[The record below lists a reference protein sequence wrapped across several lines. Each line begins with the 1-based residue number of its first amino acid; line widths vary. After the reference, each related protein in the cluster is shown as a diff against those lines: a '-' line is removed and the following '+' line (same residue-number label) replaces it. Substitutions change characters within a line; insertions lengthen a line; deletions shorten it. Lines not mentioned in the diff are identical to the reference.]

1 MMTTNLDS
9 NGAEAL
15 QNAFQI
21 DENYEFSAPKF
32 FDFIIGESKDEIKKA
47 ELWFEMA
54 LSHAPSPFM
63 PRIKAGRTAV
73 DLESVCNFSP
83 SKQIQKESHTHPE
96 APDDPAPDVVKESH
110 THPEGPEDPAP
121 DVVKESHTHPEAPE
135 DPAPDVVSANA
146 STGSSSVAA
155 PNECNANKEAHP
167 DENCVVSHISV
178 ASSSKDAGEA
188 CTPKAQMISAKGSTR
203 PPTSS
208 KHQSGLKKLANPS
221 VSRSKNQ
228 KQSLGVK
235 SSNISAKKNMGLT
248 DFAQTNQAI
257 KKQKLEGGRSRPILD
272 IKNRVLPHKSKPSS
286 AVGGGDILES
296 VLKGGKE
303 ERSGILSR
311 RKVYVREPFVSMA
324 EMVKKFQSKTRE
336 LGLSHDDASSMMQ
349 GKQRLT
355 LTRPQE
361 PQFETALRARP
372 VKVKSTAELE
382 EEMLANQPK
391 FKARPLNRKILEAPS
406 LPTLPRSTPQRPDFQ
421 EFHLKTMERA
431 HQHSSVSSSTD
442 SSSCQ
447 NNANQGKV
455 PKLTE
460 ARTPRL
466 ETALRSRPTKVKSS
480 QELEQEELEKM
491 PKFKARRLNRKIF
504 ESRGEIGVFC
514 NQKRQLTVP
523 QEFHFATDERI
534 PPPPP
539 AKEVFHIFDKLSLN
553 SEPSREKPLP
563 RITTPNP
570 FHLHTE
576 ERGQEKEK
584 KFAEELMRKEW
595 EEERARI
602 PKAKPYPYTTD
613 FPVIPPKPE
622 PKEWTKPEAFQLESL
637 VRHEE
642 EMQRKMAEKERMER
656 EEAEKRLFRAQ
667 PILKD
672 DPIPLPEKM
681 RIPLTQ
687 VQEFQLQ
694 VDSRAVDREE
704 FDKKIKEKETMY
716 KRLREEYES
725 AKMEEEEK
733 AVKQMRRTMVP
744 HARPLPSF
752 DNPFI
757 PQKSNKETTKA
768 ISPNLLVIK
777 RNERRV
783 ASASAAA
790 HMR

>member
-1 MMTTNLDS
+1 MTTNLDS

-73 DLESVCNFSP
+73 NLESVCNFSP
-83 SKQIQKESHTHPE
+83 SKQIQKESHKHPEAPEDPAPDVAKESHTHPE
-96 APDDPAPDVVKESH
+96 APEDPAPDVVKESH
-110 THPEGPEDPAP
+110 THPEAPEDPAP
-121 DVVKESHTHPEAPE
+121 DVVKESQTHPEAPE

-155 PNECNANKEAHP
+155 PNECNDNKEAHL

-178 ASSSKDAGEA
+178 ASSCKDAGEA

-208 KHQSGLKKLANPS
+208 KHQTGLKKLANPS

-235 SSNISAKKNMGLT
+235 SSNVSAKKNMGLT

-257 KKQKLEGGRSRPILD
+257 KKQKLEGGKSRPILD

-286 AVGGGDILES
+286 AVGDDISES
-296 VLKGGKE
+296 VLKGGTE

-372 VKVKSTAELE
+372 VKKNPGSAFI
-382 EEMLANQPK
+382 AD
-391 FKARPLNRKILEAPS
+391 S
-406 LPTLPRSTPQRPDFQ
+406 SRSTPQRPDFQ

-431 HQHSSVSSSTD
+431 HQHSSVASSTD

-466 ETALRSRPTKVKSS
+466 ETALRSRPTKVKNS

-523 QEFHFATDERI
+523 QGFHFATDERI
-534 PPPPP
+534 PPPP

-656 EEAEKRLFRAQ
+656 EEAKMRLFRAQ

-672 DPIPLPEKM
+672 DPIPLPEKT

-733 AVKQMRRTMVP
+733 VVKQMRRTMVP